1 MNQQVTVA
9 AIAAHT
15 RPGDISANLD
25 TMLVHCRQAA
35 AHGAE
40 LVLFPELSGTGFL
53 PNHPEGNHAQWLQAA
68 LSGAWHMAQTMDGEL
83 LHGLQEIARQTGV
96 LISAGLLENAGN
108 VLYNTQ
114 VLVGDGRLWG
124 RWRKMHIPLFEMQ
137 VYNGGDA
144 PVVVETPLGRIGANI
159 CFDAFLPEST
169 RLLGVQ
175 NAEIVLFPFAAD
187 PEPVTPEGWFSW
199 AGPVLAARCA
209 ENGVFGVGCNYSGT
223 VEFAGVTQHF
233 PGGAIAIQPNGH
245 PAGPVHAEL
254 SITTL
259 RRDVLLEARAR
270 FEYTFRFRRPD
281 LYGPLAK

>member
-1 MNQQVTVA
+1 
-9 AIAAHT
+9 
-15 RPGDISANLD
+15 
-25 TMLVHCRQAA
+25 
-35 AHGAE
+35 
-40 LVLFPELSGTGFL
+40 
-53 PNHPEGNHAQWLQAA
+53 
-68 LSGAWHMAQTMDGEL
+68 
-83 LHGLQEIARQTGV
+83 
-96 LISAGLLENAGN
+96 
-108 VLYNTQ
+108 
-114 VLVGDGRLWG
+114 
-124 RWRKMHIPLFEMQ
+124 MHIPLFEMQ

-169 RLLGVQ
+169 RMLGVQ

-187 PEPVTPEGWFSW
+187 PEPVTSEGWFSW

-209 ENGVFGVGCNYSGT
+209 ENGVFGVACNYSGT

-233 PGGAIAIQPNGH
+233 PGGAIAIH
-245 PAGPVHAEL
+245 PDGRPSGPVHAEL
-254 SITTL
+254 AVTTL